1 MKTSVATLPEVPTMD
16 SKADGVTAAE
26 FREVSEGKLTSNRRT
41 LPLAPFLQGAPL
53 QRYVWYKQHY
63 QQIRDH
69 HAEVDD
75 DVDVSLPPTFED
87 TRYCKRLIE
96 RYGSE
101 LATWAVREGHL
112 ATLNYLS
119 GLTSRETDVSSLQA
133 FVRVV
138 ERMRTD
144 GYLGQFVGDTDGG
157 KTMTAL
163 AMAELGLRDDDELV
177 LATNVTSLVWQDDWL
192 QERTEFVEAKSE
204 LRAVLDEHEKV
215 VVVLDELSTVLDGQT
230 NSYAANEQMYPL
242 ITGKAKDGA
251 RYILIGHRKDGKDI
265 IKSVREH
272 ADDFIV
278 QHRERRRG
286 DDDVY
291 SAEFFDRLDDDAGAV
306 DLKFPLGHVPPITGT
321 YEPDEK
327 STFDLEA

>member
-1 MKTSVATLPEVPTMD
+1 MD
-16 SKADGVTAAE
+16 SSADGVTAAE

-41 LPLAPFLQGAPL
+41 LPLAPFLQGEPL
-53 QRYVWYKQHY
+53 KRYIWYKQHY
-63 QQIRDH
+63 AQIRDY
-69 HAEVDD
+69 HAEADDSTGVD
-75 DVDVSLPPTFED
+75 LPPTFE
-87 TRYCKRLIE
+87 TTAYCRRLVE

-101 LATWAVREGHL
+101 LATWAVRNGHL
-112 ATLNYLS
+112 ETLNYLS
-119 GLTSRETDVSSLQA
+119 GLTSRDTDVSSLQA

-144 GYLGQFVGDTDGG
+144 GYLAQFVGDTDGG

-163 AMAELGLRDDDELV
+163 VMAELGLRDDDDLV

-192 QERTEFVEAKSE
+192 QERTVFVESKSE
-204 LRAVLDEHEKV
+204 LRRVLDDHEKV
-215 VVVLDELSTVLDGQT
+215 AVVLDELSTVLDGQT
-230 NSYAANEQMYPL
+230 NSYAANEEMYPL

-278 QHRERRRG
+278 QHREQRRG

-291 SAEFFDRLDDDAGAV
+291 SAEFFAELGESGAR
-306 DLKFPLGHVPPITGT
+306 DLNFPFGNVPAITGT

-327 STFDLEA
+327 SVFDLDA